1 MYLRGK
7 RLKHNFAAKVKL
19 ICASSWVMKIA
30 SHFFLL
36 FLLFG
41 DETRTLLLITNNNA
55 FHHASSLITQ
65 RRLSVRTSADIYTKT
80 VTIIVLIPYHPT
92 VEEFQN
98 TFFQIYA
105 FQIQKL
111 NLFWE
116 FSYSQFL
123 AIVLFHFAKSTPSLP
138 RY

>member
-1 MYLRGK
+1 
-7 RLKHNFAAKVKL
+7 
-19 ICASSWVMKIA
+19 MKIA

-41 DETRTLLLITNNNA
+41 DERRTLLLITNNNA

-65 RRLSVRTSADIYTKT
+65 RRLSVRTSADIYTET

-111 NLFWE
+111 LNLFSE
-116 FSYSQFL
+116 LSYPQFL
-123 AIVLFHFAKSTPSLP
+123 AIVLFHFAKSTLSFP
-138 RY
+138 RS